1 MNFTD
6 EQRRIGKL
14 LGIRVLDSQ
23 KDLNQITKAQ
33 EGARLAGI
41 NVLDSANDLRQIE
54 DYYAANQPAPTPAP
68 TPETTP
74 TAPPDPVNVGTT
86 GGNSYYEQL
95 LSDLQIQNQTQA
107 SNFQNQ
113 MQRMQREQQA
123 AQEQFRRQAMEQQQR
138 FETAQRTTLSN
149 QARGAQK
156 IDTRLGGNNH
166 QVTGGTSGFIRRP
179 KRINKF
185 SNALAFAPMTMVTP
199 AGAKGYNQT
208 GTTNV

>member
-14 LGIRVLDSQ
+14 IGIQVLDSQ
-23 KDLNQITKAQ
+23 NDLNQINRAQ
-33 EGARLAGI
+33 EGAKLAGI

-54 DYYAANQPAPTPAP
+54 EYYAANQPAPTQETSP
-68 TPETTP
+68 TST
-74 TAPPDPVNVGTT
+74 DPVEVEPT

-95 LSDLQIQNQTQA
+95 LADLQISNQNQA

-113 MQRMQREQQA
+113 MQQMQQQQQA
-123 AQEQFRRQAMEQQQR
+123 AQEQFRRQALEQQQR

-149 QARGAQK
+149 QARGAQQT
-156 IDTRLGGNNH
+156 DTRLGGTSK
-166 QVTGGTSGFIRRP
+166 VKGGTAGFIRRP

-185 SNALAFAPMTMVTP
+185 SNALAFGPMMLATP
-199 AGAKGYNQT
+199 LGAKGYDRMGGAPIRQMIN
-208 GTTNV
+208 

>member
-14 LGIRVLDSQ
+14 IGIQVLDSQ
-23 KDLNQITKAQ
+23 NDLNQITKAQ

-54 DYYAANQPAPTPAP
+54 EYYAANQPAPTP
-68 TPETTP
+68 ETTP
-74 TAPPDPVNVGTT
+74 EQVEVEPR
-86 GGNSYYEQL
+86 NSYYEQL
-95 LSDLQIQNQTQA
+95 LADLQISNQNQA
-107 SNFQNQ
+107 ANFQSQ
-113 MQRMQREQQA
+113 MQQMQQQQQA
-123 AQEQFRRQAMEQQQR
+123 AQEQFRRQALEQQQR

-149 QARGAQK
+149 QARGSQQT
-156 IDTRLGGNNH
+156 DTRLGGSTH
-166 QVTGGTSGFIRRP
+166 KVRGGTAGFIRRP
-179 KRINKF
+179 KRINQF
-185 SNALAFAPMTMVTP
+185 SNALAFGPMTMATP

>member
-1 MNFTD
+1 MDFTA

-14 LGIRVLDSQ
+14 IGIQVLDSQ
-23 KDLNQITKAQ
+23 NDLKQINRAQ

-54 DYYAANQPAPTPAP
+54 EYYAANPQAP
-68 TPETTP
+68 TP
-74 TAPPDPVNVGTT
+74 TAPPDPVAVEPT

-95 LSDLQIQNQTQA
+95 LEDLQISNQNQAAT
-107 SNFQNQ
+107 FQSQ
-113 MQRMQREQQA
+113 MQAMQQQQQS
-123 AQEQFRRQAMEQQQR
+123 AQEQFRRQALEQQQR

-156 IDTRLGGNNH
+156 IDTRLGGNNY
-166 QVTGGTSGFIRRP
+166 QVKGGTSGFIRRP

-199 AGAKGYNQT
+199 AGAKGYDRM

>member
-14 LGIRVLDSQ
+14 IGIRVLDSQ
-23 KDLNQITKAQ
+23 NDLNQITKAQ

-54 DYYAANQPAPTPAP
+54 EYYAANQPAPTP
-68 TPETTP
+68 P
-74 TAPPDPVNVGTT
+74 TAPPDPVAVEPT

-95 LSDLQIQNQTQA
+95 LADLQISNQNQA
-107 SNFQNQ
+107 SNFQSQ
-113 MQRMQREQQA
+113 MQQMQQNQQA
-123 AQEQFRRQAMEQQQR
+123 AQEQFRRQALEQQQR

-149 QARGAQK
+149 QARGAQQT
-156 IDTRLGGNNH
+156 DTRLGGSTH
-166 QVTGGTSGFIRRP
+166 KVRGGTAGFIRRP
-179 KRINKF
+179 KRINQF
-185 SNALAFAPMTMVTP
+185 SNALAFGPIRQMVTP

>member
-14 LGIRVLDSQ
+14 LGIQVLDSQ
-23 KDLNQITKAQ
+23 NDLNQINRAQ
-33 EGARLAGI
+33 EGAQLAGI

-54 DYYAANQPAPTPAP
+54 EYYAANQPAPTP
-68 TPETTP
+68 ETTP
-74 TAPPDPVNVGTT
+74 DPVAVEPT

-95 LSDLQIQNQTQA
+95 LEDLQISNQNQAAT
-107 SNFQNQ
+107 FQSQ
-113 MQRMQREQQA
+113 MQAMQQQQQS
-123 AQEQFRRQAMEQQQR
+123 AQEQFRRQALEQQQR